1 GCLLRW
7 QTDLRDRM
15 QLSLHIGTAEPAAR
29 VILKGATIDPGGIG
43 YAELRLAKPIVAAWG
58 QRFILRRSSPP
69 LTVAGGTVLDPG
81 IEPRRRI
88 PDLVARAV
96 PLETSDDEA
105 RLGAFLAQSD
115 KIDSSPLAA
124 AVQAGVAPPNDC

>member
-29 VILKGATIDPGGIG
+29 VILKGATIEPGEIG

-69 LTVAGGTVLDPG
+69 LTVAGGTALDPG
-81 IEPRRRI
+81 IDPRRRI
-88 PDLVARAV
+88 PALGSRAG
-96 PLETSDDEA
+96 PLETFESEA
-105 RLGAFLAQSD
+105 PHAALLA
-115 KIDSSPLAA
+115 
-124 AVQAGVAPPNDC
+124 